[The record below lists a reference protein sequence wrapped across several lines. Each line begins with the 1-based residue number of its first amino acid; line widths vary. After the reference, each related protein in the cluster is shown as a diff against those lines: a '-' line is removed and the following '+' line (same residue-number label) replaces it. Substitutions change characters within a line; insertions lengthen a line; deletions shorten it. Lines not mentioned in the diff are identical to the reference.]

1 VGLAVTG
8 GRLPRNASGGRQL
21 GALALLFVWL
31 EAGYAAALMQSVPL
45 PWRAALWQAAVCV
58 LANPPLLLL
67 VIKVLSSAKAIQRLP
82 RAISVVF
89 WVLLDLSQVVLPWLG
104 WSALIALMNAGRVS
118 YLGAV
123 WAATPVALFSY
134 LTAFA
139 IVLAFRPKPSDVQ
152 IAYHDVPVPGLPR
165 TFDGYRIL
173 HLSDLHAGGLV
184 SLHATAERLRPA
196 ASLDPDLIAVTGDFA
211 SGMAGRIDAAAA
223 LLGGMS
229 AKDGVVAVLGNHD
242 HWMGEERV
250 IDALSKA
257 GLKLLLNGS
266 LAIPR
271 DGEALYL
278 VGVKDASYTKRD
290 DLSAAL
296 RGVPDGVPVILLSHS
311 PEIMDQPLS
320 ARASLILS
328 GHTHGGQVV
337 LPYVG
342 PIHVPSEVPRRLASG
357 LHQLDGRWLFVNRGL
372 GEIFPPVR
380 INCPPEMA
388 LLTLRS
394 APASR

>member
-1 VGLAVTG
+1 MTG
-8 GRLPRNASGGRQL
+8 VRLPRDASSGRQL
-21 GALALLFVWL
+21 AALALLLAWL
-31 EAGYAAALMQSVPL
+31 EAGYAAALMHFVPL
-45 PWRAALWQAAVCV
+45 PWHTALWQAAVCV

-67 VIKVLSSAKAIQRLP
+67 VIKVLSSAKAIQQLP
-82 RAISVVF
+82 RAVSAVF
-89 WVLLDLSQVVLPWLG
+89 WVLLDVSQVALPWLG
-104 WSALIALMNAGRVS
+104 WSALIGLMNAGRVS
-118 YLGAV
+118 YLGAIL
-123 WAATPVALFSY
+123 AAAPVALVSY

-152 IAYHDVPVPGLPR
+152 IAYHDVPVPGLPPA
-165 TFDGYRIL
+165 FDGYRIL
-173 HLSDLHAGGLV
+173 HLSDIHAGGVV
-184 SLHATAERLRPA
+184 SLDATADRLRPA
-196 ASLDPDLIAVTGDFA
+196 ASLDSDLIAVTGDFA
-211 SGMAGRIDAAAA
+211 SGMAGRIDAVAA
-223 LLGGMS
+223 LLGGLS
-229 AKDGVVAVLGNHD
+229 ARDGVVAVLGNHD

-266 LAIPR
+266 LAITR

-278 VGVKDASYTKRD
+278 VGVKDASYTKSD
-290 DLSAAL
+290 DLSAAI
-296 RGVPDGVPVILLSHS
+296 RGVPDDVPVILLSHS
-311 PEIMDQPLS
+311 PEIMEQLLS

-342 PIHVPSEVPRRLASG
+342 PIHVPSEIPRRFASG

-394 APASR
+394 APPSR

>member
-1 VGLAVTG
+1 MTG
-8 GRLPRNASGGRQL
+8 VRLPRNASAGRQL
-21 GALALLFVWL
+21 AAFALLLVWL
-31 EAGYAAALMQSVPL
+31 EAGCAAVLMHFVPL

-58 LANPPLLLL
+58 LASPPLLLL

-82 RAISVVF
+82 RAVSAVF
-89 WVLLDLSQVVLPWLG
+89 WVLLDLSQVALPWLG
-104 WSALIALMNAGRVS
+104 WSALVALMNAGRVS

-134 LTAFA
+134 LTGSA

-165 TFDGYRIL
+165 PFDGYCIL
-173 HLSDLHAGGLV
+173 HLSDLHAGGTV
-184 SLHATAERLRPA
+184 SLGGTAERLRPA

-211 SGMAGRIDAAAA
+211 SGMPGRIDGVAA
-223 LLGGMS
+223 LLGGLS
-229 AKDGVVAVLGNHD
+229 APDGVVAVLGNHD

-257 GLKLLLNGS
+257 GLTLLLNGN
-266 LAIPR
+266 LALQR
-271 DGEALYL
+271 DSEALYL
-278 VGVKDASYTKRD
+278 VGVEDASYSKRD
-290 DLSAAL
+290 DLPAAL
-296 RGVPDGVPVILLSHS
+296 RGVPDDVPVILLSHS
-311 PEIMDQPLS
+311 PEIMEQPLS

-342 PIHVPSEVPRRLASG
+342 PIHVPSDVPRRFASG

-372 GEIFPPVR
+372 GEIFPPLR
-380 INCPPEMA
+380 INCPPEIA
-388 LLTLRS
+388 ILTLRS
-394 APASR
+394 APPSR